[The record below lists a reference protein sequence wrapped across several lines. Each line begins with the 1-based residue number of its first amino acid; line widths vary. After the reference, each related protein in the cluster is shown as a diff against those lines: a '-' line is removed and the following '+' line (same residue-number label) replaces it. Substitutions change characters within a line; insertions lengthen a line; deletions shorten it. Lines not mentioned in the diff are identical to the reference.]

1 MSIFG
6 GQVPGAAPPTST
18 HPSLTRVNMT
28 ALVVASFVSAAL
40 VVMLAR
46 VLQLQLRPPV
56 ELAQTVGTR
65 MSTQHDAA
73 VRGDIM
79 DRRGRLLSVT
89 RFGYRLVIDP
99 TLIERSK
106 LEARKKPIS
115 LDEIIFHIAAISG
128 RPIGVV
134 GVEIMDALKEN
145 QHRRELL
152 ASDGLPPDAIKAL
165 EVGPVESAEAPA
177 PPEHL
182 EGDTLEPIR
191 LPEPELATSP
201 DLPLSLK
208 RPLRYLP
215 MSGVLSDEAVERAK
229 ASNYPGVSLERVPV
243 REYPGGNTVA
253 SLVGKLGT
261 DKNGTVGAER
271 MLGDTLEGTPG
282 QVRFVRDAAGNPLWI
297 SPGAVR
303 PAAHGSDVK
312 LSIDLEIQRISAE
325 EILRGVNEY
334 KSAGGRVLVFDPVSG
349 EILAMV
355 DILRAVPDAIDYP
368 FVDIGSKPS
377 PGAPEYVPD
386 RRYKVITP
394 DPVRDKHPALGRNR
408 CVESVYEPGSTF
420 KPFVWSV
427 VTESGKMH
435 PSDVVNTENGT
446 WTTAYHR
453 TIIDVKAKDSQT
465 WTDVLINSSNIGMGK
480 GAEKLSFAEL
490 HNAVKRWGFGQKTGI
505 GLPGEATGL
514 VTSQANWKI
523 TSQHSVAFGNE
534 VAVTP
539 IQMVR
544 AFSAFCREGELAGTM
559 PQVRILAQSPEE
571 RNSQVI
577 YRVIP
582 EKVALLTRDAMAHV
596 AENMETALATKSPSE
611 KDWRYAIF
619 GKSGTSRI
627 PVGKPPA
634 GKRLPHGTKGY
645 IDKQYI
651 SSFIAGG
658 PIESPRLVVLVTIDD
673 PCPELAHTS
682 RAYGSLT
689 AGPVNRRIM
698 ERALTYLGVPPSPG
712 HEAKV
717 EAHTKVHAPVEDTF
731 PPVDPPVDPE
741 EEVVDGPGMS
751 DGQ

>member
-1 MSIFG
+1 MSTFG
-6 GQVPGAAPPTST
+6 GPVPGSGSPT
-18 HPSLTRVNMT
+18 LTRVNIT
-28 ALVVASFVSAAL
+28 GLVVVSFISAAL
-40 VVMLAR
+40 VVMFAR

-65 MSTQHDAA
+65 MSTQRDAA

-89 RFGYRLVIDP
+89 RFGYRIVVDP

-115 LDEIIFHIAAISG
+115 VDEIICHISEVSG
-128 RPIGVV
+128 RSMGLV
-134 GVEIMDALKEN
+134 GVEIMDALQEN

-152 ASDGLPPDAIKAL
+152 ATGGLASDVL
-165 EVGPVESAEAPA
+165 EADPMDIVE
-177 PPEHL
+177 PPEHTVA
-182 EGDTLEPIR
+182 DAREPIR
-191 LPEPELATSP
+191 VPELATSP
-201 DLPLSLK
+201 DVPPVLK

-215 MSGVLSDEAVERAK
+215 MSGVLSDEAAERFK
-229 ASNYPGVSLERVPV
+229 TTTYPGVSLERVPV
-243 REYPGGNTVA
+243 REYPGGGTVA
-253 SLVGKLGT
+253 AIVGKLGT
-261 DKNGTVGAER
+261 DRDGTVGAER
-271 MLGDTLEGTPG
+271 MLGDSLEGRSG
-282 QVRFVRDAAGNPLWI
+282 EVRFVRDAAGNPLWI

-303 PAAHGSDVK
+303 PATHGSDVK
-312 LSIDLEIQRISAE
+312 LSIDLEIQRIAAE

-355 DILRAVPDAIDYP
+355 DILRPVPDAIPYP

-377 PGAPEYVPD
+377 PGSPEYVPD
-386 RRYKVITP
+386 RRYLVITP
-394 DPVRDKHPALGRNR
+394 DPVRDKHPALARNR

-427 VTESGKMH
+427 VTESGKMQ

-453 TIIDVKAKDSQT
+453 TIIDVKGKASQT

-490 HNAVKRWGFGQKTGI
+490 HNAVVRWGFGQRTGI
-505 GLPGEATGL
+505 GLPGEASGL

-544 AFSAFCREGELAGTM
+544 AFAAFCREGDQAGTI
-559 PQVRILAQSPEE
+559 PLVRILAQGPQEKD
-571 RNSQVI
+571 SQVV

-582 EKVALLTRDAMAHV
+582 QKIALLTRDAMTHV

-627 PVGKPPA
+627 PVGKAPE

-712 HEAKV
+712 HEPKADAV
-717 EAHTKVHAPVEDTF
+717 AVVRAPVEDTF
-731 PPVDPPVDPE
+731 PPVDPPIDPE
-741 EEVVDGPGMS
+741 EDAIDGAGMPEA
-751 DGQ
+751 Q

>member
-1 MSIFG
+1 MSMFG
-6 GQVPGAAPPTST
+6 GQVPGAAPPTPT
-18 HPSLTRVNMT
+18 HPTLTRVNMT
-28 ALVVASFVSAAL
+28 ALVVVSFVSAAL

-56 ELAQTVGTR
+56 ELGQTVGTR
-65 MSTQHDAA
+65 MSTQRDAA

-89 RFGYRLVIDP
+89 RFGYRLVVDP
-99 TLIERSK
+99 TLVERSK

-115 LDEIIFHIAAISG
+115 LDEIIYHISAISG
-128 RPIGVV
+128 RPMGVV
-134 GVEIMDALKEN
+134 GGEIMDALREN
-145 QHRRELL
+145 QNRRELL
-152 ASDGLPPDAIKAL
+152 ASGGLPPDAIEDGAL
-165 EVGPVESAEAPA
+165 ETPE
-177 PPEHL
+177 PPEHSTQ
-182 EGDTLEPIR
+182 DTVDPIR
-191 LPEPELATSP
+191 PPELATSP
-201 DLPLSLK
+201 DLPLVLK

-215 MSGVLSDEAVERAK
+215 MSGVLSAESVERFK
-229 ASNYPGVSLERVPV
+229 TFTYPGVTLERVPV

-282 QVRFVRDAAGNPLWI
+282 EVRFVRDAAGNPLWI

-303 PAAHGSDVK
+303 PATHGSDVK
-312 LSIDLEIQRISAE
+312 LSIDLEIQRIAGE

-334 KSAGGRVLVFDPVSG
+334 QSAGGRVLVFDPVSG

-386 RRYKVITP
+386 RRYKVIAP
-394 DPVRDKHPALGRNR
+394 DPIRDKHPALGRNR

-427 VTESGKMH
+427 VTESGRML

-453 TIIDVKAKDSQT
+453 TIIDVKAKASQT
-465 WTDVLINSSNIGMGK
+465 WTDVLIHSSNIGMGK

-490 HNAVKRWGFGQKTGI
+490 HNAVKRWGFGQRTGI

-514 VTSQANWKI
+514 VTSQSNWKI

-544 AFSAFCREGELAGTM
+544 AFSAFAREGELAGTM
-559 PQVRILAQSPEE
+559 PQVRILAQGPDE

-582 EKVALLTRDAMAHV
+582 EKVAMLTRDAMTHV
-596 AENMETALATKSPSE
+596 AENMETALANRSPSE

-627 PVGKPPA
+627 PVGKAPP

-658 PIESPRLVVLVTIDD
+658 PVEAPRLVVLVTIDD

-698 ERALTYLGVPPSPG
+698 
-712 HEAKV
+712 
-717 EAHTKVHAPVEDTF
+717 
-731 PPVDPPVDPE
+731 
-741 EEVVDGPGMS
+741 
-751 DGQ
+751 